1 MSGMITAETLN
12 HPEPHETFVLDI
24 DSAEEKVSMKADPKL
39 LNAAT
44 FTIAKEDHTLG
55 NLLATQLL
63 HDPKVLYAGYKVP
76 HPLEN
81 HIELKIQTTTDY
93 TPHEA
98 LQTAITDCIAST
110 TMIGERF
117 KESVESIK
125 GGGGAIADGGY
136 L

>member
-1 MSGMITAETLN
+1 
-12 HPEPHETFVLDI
+12 
-24 DSAEEKVSMKADPKL
+24 MKADPKL

-81 HIELKIQTTTDY
+81 HIELKIQTTTG
-93 TPHEA
+93 A
-98 LQTAITDCIAST
+98 LKRNTSFAFSRRKSNSFVHYET
-110 TMIGERF
+110 TLIRLFSFAPCVGR
-117 KESVESIK
+117 
-125 GGGGAIADGGY
+125 